1 MSKRVRVV
9 LNKTGVRQLLQSKEM
24 RGVVEGRAA
33 EAVNRLG
40 DGYEMSSMTGHDRA
54 HAFVRAVSYEAME
67 ECLEDNTILKVLR

>member
-1 MSKRVRVV
+1 MSKQVRVK
-9 LNKTGVRQLLQSKEM
+9 LNKSGVRNFLRSKEL

-54 HAFVRAVSYEAME
+54 HAFVRAASYEAME
-67 ECLEDNTILKVLR
+67 ECLEDNTILKALR